1 MKNIVISVG
10 IFIIIITLSC
20 TSSLPLVLDENIGRP
35 LTLSVISSPDSI
47 GSKSVEVLI
56 KYSWNGNKSKFEQK
70 QGAVGGIEYS
80 FISGKFDGK
89 KHYTDREDP
98 YDDLSETGVIKYN
111 TTNSFSSSYDRGR
124 AIGQGGL
131 MFIITCSYKDKN
143 SNKHKGTVSNN
154 LEIPVIFT
162 K

>member
-1 MKNIVISVG
+1 MKNIIIGVG

-56 KYSWNGNKSKFEQK
+56 KYAWNGNKSKFEQK
-70 QGAVGGIEYS
+70 QGAVGRIEYS
-80 FISGKFDGK
+80 FIPGKFDEK
-89 KHYTDREDP
+89 KHCTDGEYR

-111 TTNSFSSSYDRGR
+111 ATNSLSSSYDRGC

-131 MFIITCSYKDKN
+131 IFTITCSYKDED
-143 SNKHKGTVSNN
+143 SNKHKGTVSNI